1 MRLILFTV
9 IFMIQ
14 ANTYSQTAKRIE
26 RTASFIV
33 KASVEKVFPLFGPI
47 REKEWA
53 AGWEP
58 QVIYSQH
65 PEVEEH
71 MIFKTASNNSD
82 EKEYMWVVAQYKPAQ
97 FFIEYQVSTHQRI
110 WFITVE
116 CKPQQENT
124 VVSVTYLYTG
134 LTDAGSRINQES
146 LAKMFAHDL
155 KDWEEAINY
164 YLSTGKRLE

>member
-1 MRLILFTV
+1 MTHTGL
-9 IFMIQ
+9 
-14 ANTYSQTAKRIE
+14 SQTAERIDK
-26 RTASFIV
+26 TASFLV
-33 KASVEKVFPLFGPI
+33 KAPIEKTFPLFGPI

-58 QVIYSQH
+58 QIIYSRH

-71 MIFKTASNNSD
+71 MIFKTAGNHPD
-82 EKEYMWVVAQYKPAQ
+82 EREYVWVVAQYKPTE

-124 VVSVTYLYTG
+124 LVSVTYSYTG
-134 LTDAGSRINQES
+134 LTDAGSRINKES
-146 LAKMFAHDL
+146 LGKMFAHDL
-155 KDWEEAINY
+155 KDWAEAINH
-164 YLSTGKRLE
+164 YLRTGKRLE

>member
-1 MRLILFTV
+1 MT
-9 IFMIQ
+9 Q
-14 ANTYSQTAKRIE
+14 TGTSQTAEQIE
-26 RTASFIV
+26 RTASFLV
-33 KASVEKVFPLFGPI
+33 KAPIEKTFPLFGPI

-58 QVIYSQH
+58 QVIYSRH

-71 MIFKTASNNSD
+71 MIFKTAGNNPE
-82 EKEYMWVVAQYKPAQ
+82 EKEYVWVVAQYKPAE
-97 FFIEYQVSTHQRI
+97 FFIEYQVSTHERI
-110 WFITVE
+110 WFITVK

-124 VVSVTYLYTG
+124 LVSVTYSYTG
-134 LTDAGSRINQES
+134 LTYVGNRINQES

-155 KDWEEAINY
+155 KDWEEAINF

>member
-1 MRLILFTV
+1 MRLILFIV
-9 IFMIQ
+9 IFMNQ
-14 ANTYSQTAKRIE
+14 TETYSQTARRIE

-33 KASVEKVFPLFGPI
+33 QASVEKVFPLFGPI

-71 MIFKTASNNSD
+71 MIFKTSGNPD
-82 EKEYMWVVAQYKPAQ
+82 EKEYVWVVAQYKPAQ
-97 FFIEYQVSTHQRI
+97 FFIEYLVSTHQRI

-116 CKPQQENT
+116 CKPRQENT
-124 VVSVTYLYTG
+124 LVSVTYSYTG
-134 LTDAGSRINQES
+134 LTEVGNRINQES

-155 KDWEEAINY
+155 NDWSEAINY

>member
-1 MRLILFTV
+1 MRLILLSL
-9 IFMIQ
+9 IFMTQ
-14 ANTYSQTAKRIE
+14 TGTSQTAERIE
-26 RTASFIV
+26 RSASFLV
-33 KASVEKVFPLFGPI
+33 KAPIEKTFPLFGPI

-58 QVIYSQH
+58 QVIYSEH

-71 MIFKTASNNSD
+71 MIFKTAGNNPE
-82 EKEYMWVVAQYKPAQ
+82 EKEYVWVVAQYKPAE

-110 WFITVE
+110 WFITVK

-124 VVSVTYLYTG
+124 LVSVTYSYTG
-134 LTDAGSRINQES
+134 LTDIGNRINQES

-155 KDWEEAINY
+155 RDWEEAINF
-164 YLSTGKRLE
+164 YLSTGKRMN